1 MLKHIM
7 IISGILA
14 VTACSNSG
22 GNSTPAGQAA
32 AACEAEAIVRLGE
45 KTYQL
50 DTAALAASGKL
61 TEGEWAMQAPITISP
76 GLRDEAKQQL
86 ECRVRLTDGK
96 PPEIISI
103 NFVF

>member
-1 MLKHIM
+1 MLKQLLT
-7 IISGILA
+7 ISSILV
-14 VTACSNSG
+14 VTACADSTS
-22 GNSTPAGQAA
+22 STPAGQAA
-32 AACEAEAIVRLGE
+32 AACEAEAIVRIGE

-50 DTAALAASGKL
+50 DTAALAANAKL

-76 GLRDEAKQQL
+76 GLRDEAKQML
-86 ECRVRLTDGK
+86 ECRVRLSDGK

>member
-1 MLKHIM
+1 MLKHILTL
-7 IISGILA
+7 SSILV
-14 VTACSNSG
+14 VTACADSTS
-22 GNSTPAGQAA
+22 STPAGQAA
-32 AACEAEAIVRLGE
+32 AACEAEAIVRIGE

-76 GLRDEAKQQL
+76 GLRDEAKQLL
-86 ECRVRLTDGK
+86 ECRVRLSDGK

>member
-7 IISGILA
+7 TISGILVVA
-14 VTACSNSG
+14 ACSDS

-32 AACEAEAIVRLGE
+32 AACEAEAIVRIGE

-76 GLRDEAKQQL
+76 GLRDEAKQLL
-86 ECRVRLTDGK
+86 ECRVRLSDGK